1 MKAAELVEQ
10 VRGLDGRIA
19 VWSHLLETAE
29 QLRGSPHPPQMR
41 GVTEDHIVEVA
52 QEIEASI
59 ADLKTARDDLMDKD
73 VK

>member
-29 QLRGSPHPPQMR
+29 QLRNSPHPPQMR
-41 GVTEDHIVEVA
+41 GVIEEHIIEVA